1 MDIDKALFMSSLS
14 KNCQDVF
21 TYLALALL
29 DKTLDILMVPSKDF
43 VNRTGDL
50 DLSSLC
56 CVVDELAN
64 AIASCGTSPSGN
76 SNGASSP
83 ENILCCVHQTL

>member
-1 MDIDKALFMSSLS
+1 MKLYFRLKLPSLS
-14 KNCQDVF
+14 EISQLYL
-21 TYLALALL
+21 TYFALALL
-29 DKTLDILMVPSKDF
+29 DKTLDILIVPSKDF

-50 DLSSLC
+50 DLSSFC

-64 AIASCGTSPSGN
+64 AIASWGTSPSGN
-76 SNGASSP
+76 SNGVSSP